1 MKDTTDDASN
11 ALRLFNESQKLGVR
25 PNLYLYNNIISK
37 LPKAHKA
44 DHSLELFQQMKES
57 GVRPSSITYG
67 AVIGAC
73 ARVGDVHSA
82 ETLFTELVQAPGFS
96 PRVPPY
102 NTMMQLYTTT
112 KPSRERSLYFY
123 NELLRAGVSP
133 TAHTY
138 KVCTL
143 FDASCF
149 ILTFSSAT
157 PRHIRYA

>member
-1 MKDTTDDASN
+1 MY
-11 ALRLFNESQKLGVR
+11 VH
-25 PNLYLYNNIISK
+25 P
-37 LPKAHKA
+37 
-44 DHSLELFQQMKES
+44 
-57 GVRPSSITYG
+57 PSSIMYG

-73 ARVGDVHSA
+73 ARVGDVHSD
-82 ETLFTELVQAPGFS
+82 ETLFTEMVQAPGFS

-123 NELLRAGVSP
+123 NELLQAGVYP

-138 KVCTL
+138 KVCL
-143 FDASCF
+143 LLKAPWF

-157 PRHIRYA
+157 PRHIWYA